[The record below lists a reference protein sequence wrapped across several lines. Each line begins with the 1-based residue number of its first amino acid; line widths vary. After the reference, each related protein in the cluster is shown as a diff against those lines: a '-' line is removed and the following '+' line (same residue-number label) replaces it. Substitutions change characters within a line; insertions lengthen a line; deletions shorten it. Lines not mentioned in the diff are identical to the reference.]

1 MISGNPAF
9 TFARPTTRFLARP
22 SRLGIGDAKGWR
34 LPIPKILASL
44 GIVLAILFAG
54 IPEAVAQGG
63 IPWNH
68 SLTITRTSSDDDI
81 KNVFR
86 SILQTNGLSVMFGPS
101 VHETVSFHLEGVP
114 IDQAFEQLIDQ
125 HHLTYSYNP
134 GTKTVLINATGG
146 GGAADPKASVF
157 VTLNSTTYPEV
168 VQAVGNLG
176 LGLGGLKYDAASRT
190 LAISGNADR
199 AKQIQ
204 TLVENLEAARKRGG
218 SSGAS
223 LGVEEVKVIP
233 LRFTDVGPSTRQ
245 FQGKTV
251 TVPGIAD
258 TLRSVLGIDDRTAA
272 VAGNDAPPPKTSP
285 YGQPRISID
294 PRTNSVVVQ
303 GSHDAIAAVEKIITQ
318 LDRPLQMVQIEVLI
332 VTANVGVAK
341 QLGIDWRGSQVNLN
355 GTPRSFA
362 VDTGTTAGAAT
373 SGGVG
378 SQAGGGQ
385 VTTGT
390 NGQLFSSTGLDAL
403 SLLPAGA
410 AGATTASFVIRGG
423 QAVIEAQ
430 LQALESKDRA
440 RILSAPKLVTLDNIT
455 ARITRSQNIFVQ
467 VNTVNPAGGYGG
479 VGLQEIQTGLTL
491 EITPSIVPAQSERD
505 QSLVRLNLRAE
516 NSAPGT
522 GSFGQIDV
530 NSQEVQTNVLVP
542 DSDTFVIGGLFDD
555 SNISSDS
562 GVPYLKDIPILG
574 KLFSNTKNQ
583 KSLGETIFFIT
594 PKIVDERSV
603 LQSDIAVAEGS
614 NEYIRRARAELSAV
628 GNSANVES
636 RREMP
641 AVKSL
646 EEDE

>member
-1 MISGNPAF
+1 MTSGFLAF
-9 TFARPTTRFLARP
+9 SPARPTPTRP
-22 SRLGIGDAKGWR
+22 SRLAKR
-34 LPIPKILASL
+34 RIVTSL
-44 GIVLAILFAG
+44 GIILAILFGG
-54 IPEAVAQGG
+54 ISAAMAQGG

-68 SLTITRTSSDDDI
+68 ALTITRTSSDDDI

-125 HHLTYSYNP
+125 HHLTYSYNS
-134 GTKTVLINATGG
+134 GTKTVLINATGSAG
-146 GGAADPKASVF
+146 GGGGDQKGAVF
-157 VTLNSTTYPEV
+157 VTLSTTTYPEV
-168 VQAVGNLG
+168 VQAVSNLG
-176 LGLGGLKYDAASRT
+176 LGLGGMKYDAASRT
-190 LAISGNADR
+190 LAISGDPER
-199 AKQIQ
+199 AKLVQ
-204 TLVENLEAARKRGG
+204 TLVENLEAAHRRGG
-218 SSGAS
+218 QSSAS
-223 LGVEEVKVIP
+223 LGPEEVKVIP
-233 LRFTDVGPSTRQ
+233 LRFTDVGASTRT

-251 TVPGIAD
+251 TVPGIAE
-258 TLRSVLGIDDRTAA
+258 TLRSVLGLDEHPAATAGA
-272 VAGNDAPPPKTSP
+272 DAPPAPPSP
-285 YGQPRISID
+285 YGHPRISVD

-303 GSHDAIAAVEKIITQ
+303 GSHDAILAVEKIIDQ

-341 QLGIDWRGSQVNLN
+341 QLGIDWRGSQVTPN
-355 GTPRSFA
+355 GTPHSFA
-362 VDTGTTAGAAT
+362 ADTGTS
-373 SGGVG
+373 SGPTTGG
-378 SQAGGGQ
+378 GTGGGQ
-385 VTTGT
+385 SGSGQVT
-390 NGQLFSSTGLDAL
+390 NGPGAQLFSSNGLDAL
-403 SLLPAGA
+403 SLLPAAA

-423 QAVIEAQ
+423 QAVIQAQ
-430 LQALESKDRA
+430 LQALESKDQA

-455 ARITRSQNIFVQ
+455 ARITRSQNIYVQ
-467 VNTVNPAGGYGG
+467 VNTVSPAGGYGG

-491 EITPSIVPAQSERD
+491 EITPSIVPAQSDRD

-516 NSAPGT
+516 NSAPGS

-555 SNISSDS
+555 SNINSDN
-562 GVPYLKDIPILG
+562 GVPYLKDIPLLG
-574 KLFSNTKNQ
+574 KLFTNAKNQ

-628 GNSANVES
+628 ANGANAES
-636 RREMP
+636 KHYLP
-641 AVKSL
+641 IVKSL

>member
-1 MISGNPAF
+1 MIEP
-9 TFARPTTRFLARP
+9 RPPLTKALLVPRQ
-22 SRLGIGDAKGWR
+22 
-34 LPIPKILASL
+34 ILAVSAL
-44 GIVLAILFAG
+44 LLAGSPSAR
-54 IPEAVAQGG
+54 AQED

-81 KNVFR
+81 RNVFR
-86 SILQTNGLSVMFGPS
+86 SILQTNGLSVSFGPA
-101 VHETVSFHLEGVP
+101 VRQTVSFHMEHVP
-114 IDQAFEQLIDQ
+114 IDQAFERLVDQ
-125 HHLTYSYNP
+125 HHLTHSYNP
-134 GTKTVLINATGG
+134 ATKTVFINAAGDNA
-146 GGAADPKASVF
+146 GAGASQTKPTTF
-157 VTLNSTTYPEV
+157 VTLNAASYQDV
-168 VQAVGNLG
+168 VQAINNLG

-190 LAISGNADR
+190 LAISGDAER
-199 AKQIQ
+199 IKQIE
-204 TLVENLEAARKRGG
+204 TLVANLETGRKR
-218 SSGAS
+218 SSRGTAS
-223 LGVEEVKVIP
+223 ITPEEVKIIP

-258 TLRSVLGIDDRTAA
+258 TLRSALGIEDRPAGAA
-272 VAGNDAPPPKTSP
+272 GSDIAPPPAP
-285 YGQPRISID
+285 YGQPHISID

-303 GSHDAIAAVEKIITQ
+303 GTPEAIAAVEKIITQ

-341 QLGIDWRGSQVNLN
+341 QLGIAWRGSQVNV
-355 GTPRSFA
+355 GGSHSFA
-362 VDTGTTAGAAT
+362 ADTGTTAGAST
-373 SGGVG
+373 GGGSGSGIGGQSG
-378 SQAGGGQ
+378 SGQ
-385 VTTGT
+385 VTVGN
-390 NGQLFSSTGLDAL
+390 NGQLFSSSGLDAL
-403 SLLPAGA
+403 SLLPAAA

-440 RILSAPKLVTLDNIT
+440 RILSAPKLVTLDNIA
-455 ARITRSQNIFVQ
+455 ARITRSQNIYVQ
-467 VNTVNPAGGYGG
+467 VDTRSPSGGGLGG

-491 EITPSIVPAQSERD
+491 EITPSIVPAQSDRD

-555 SNISSDS
+555 SNINSVS
-562 GVPYLKDIPILG
+562 GVPYLKDIPLLG
-574 KLFSNTKNQ
+574 ALFSNTRST

-594 PKIVDERSV
+594 PRIVDERSV
-603 LQSDIAVAEGS
+603 LQSDIAVKEGS
-614 NEYIRRARAELSAV
+614 AEYVRRARAELSAV
-628 GNSANVES
+628 GREANADKRGVV
-636 RREMP
+636 
-641 AVKSL
+641 AIKSL

>member
-1 MISGNPAF
+1 MTDRNRSLTKAMPAF
-9 TFARPTTRFLARP
+9 PA
-22 SRLGIGDAKGWR
+22 LGIAF
-34 LPIPKILASL
+34 
-44 GIVLAILFAG
+44 AILFGAG
-54 IPEAVAQGG
+54 VPAAAQGG

-81 KNVFR
+81 RNVFR
-86 SILQTNGLSVMFGPS
+86 SILQTNGLSVTFGPA
-101 VHETVSFHLEGVP
+101 VRDTVSFHLEGVP
-114 IDQAFEQLIDQ
+114 IDQAFEQMIDQ

-134 GTKTVLINATGG
+134 ATKTVFINAAGSGG
-146 GGAADPKASVF
+146 GGADQKAAVF
-157 VTLNSTTYPEV
+157 VTLTTTTYQDV

-176 LGLGGLKYDAASRT
+176 LGLGGLKYDASSRT
-190 LAISGNADR
+190 LAISGDAER
-199 AKQIQ
+199 TKQIQ
-204 TLVENLEAARKRGG
+204 TLVENLEAARKRGVRG
-218 SSGAS
+218 GAA
-223 LGVEEVKVIP
+223 LGPDEVKIIP

-258 TLRSVLGIDDRTAA
+258 TLRSALGIEERPVGPAGSDTAPA
-272 VAGNDAPPPKTSP
+272 APSP
-285 YGQPRISID
+285 YGQPHISID

-303 GSHDAIAAVEKIITQ
+303 GTHEAIAAVEKIIAQ
-318 LDRPLQMVQIEVLI
+318 LDHPLQMVQIEVLI

-341 QLGIDWRGSQVNLN
+341 QLGIAWRGSQVNIN
-355 GTPRSFA
+355 GMHSLA
-362 VDTGTTAGAAT
+362 ADTGTSAGAAA
-373 SGGVG
+373 SGGG
-378 SQAGGGQ
+378 GTSAGGQSGAGQ
-385 VTTGT
+385 ITVGT
-390 NGQLFSSTGLDAL
+390 NGQVFSSTGLDAL

-423 QAVIEAQ
+423 QAIIEAQ

-455 ARITRSQNIFVQ
+455 ARITRSQNIYVQ
-467 VNTVNPAGGYGG
+467 VDTRSPSGGGLGG

-491 EITPSIVPAQSERD
+491 EITPSIVPAQSDRD

-555 SNISSDS
+555 SNINSES

-574 KLFSNTKNQ
+574 ALFSNTRNT

-594 PKIVDERSV
+594 PRIVDERSV
-603 LQSDIAVAEGS
+603 LQSDIAVKEGS
-614 NEYIRRARAELSAV
+614 GEYMRRARAELSAV
-628 GNSANVES
+628 GDDANKDRHGV
-636 RREMP
+636 
-641 AVKSL
+641 AVVKSL

>member
-1 MISGNPAF
+1 MTYPPRS
-9 TFARPTTRFLARP
+9 RFLIGLAGMLAALLLAGLTRP
-22 SRLGIGDAKGWR
+22 AL
-34 LPIPKILASL
+34 
-44 GIVLAILFAG
+44 
-54 IPEAVAQGG
+54 AQGD
-63 IPWNH
+63 IPWNR

-86 SILQTNGLSVMFGPS
+86 SMLQANGLSVVFGPT
-101 VHETVSFHLEGVP
+101 VKRNVSFHLEQVP
-114 IDQAFEQLIDQ
+114 IQRAFEQLIAQ
-125 HHLTYSYNP
+125 NNLTYSYNP
-134 GTKTVLINATGG
+134 ATKTVFINNAGGGPGG
-146 GGAADPKASVF
+146 GGAESRPAVF
-157 VTLNSTTYPEV
+157 VTLRGTSFAEIT
-168 VQAVGNLG
+168 QAVNNLG
-176 LGLGGLKYDAASRT
+176 LGMGGLRYDTASRT
-190 LAISGNADR
+190 LAISGDAER
-199 AKQIQ
+199 IKQIQ
-204 TLVENLEAARKRGG
+204 ALVENLEAARRRGG
-218 SSGAS
+218 PADQT
-223 LGVEEVKVIP
+223 LGPSEVKVIP

-258 TLRSVLGIDDRTAA
+258 TLRSVLGLDDR
-272 VAGNDAPPPKTSP
+272 APQMVGGDPGAPVMAPSP
-285 YGQPRISID
+285 LGQPRISID
-294 PRTNSVVVQ
+294 QRTNSVVVQ
-303 GSHDAIAAVEKIITQ
+303 GSPSAIAAVEKIITQ

-332 VTANVGVAK
+332 VTANVGVAR
-341 QLGIDWRGSQVNLN
+341 QLGIDWRGSRVDTGGRN
-355 GTPRSFA
+355 SVAF
-362 VDTGTTAGAAT
+362 DTGTTPGAVV
-373 SGGVG
+373 GGTG
-378 SQAGGGQ
+378 GTGTGTGNTGGQ
-385 VTTGT
+385 VGVGT
-390 NGQLFSSTGLDAL
+390 NGQLFNTNGLDAL

-430 LQALESKDRA
+430 LQALASQDRA

-467 VNTVNPAGGYGG
+467 VDTRSPSGGGFGG

-491 EITPSIVPAQSERD
+491 EITPSVVPAQSDHD

-555 SNISSDS
+555 SSINSQS
-562 GVPYLKDIPILG
+562 GVPYLKDIPLLG
-574 KLFSNTKNQ
+574 ALFRTTKAQ

-603 LQSDIAVAEGS
+603 LQNDIAVKEGS
-614 NEYIRRARAELSAV
+614 SEYIRRARAELTEV
-628 GNSANVES
+628 GAEANRADHDV
-636 RREMP
+636 
-641 AVKSL
+641 AALKAL